1 MAFDFSSDMIW
12 LGLGGYLA
20 GSVPFGLICAY
31 LAGLGDIRKIG
42 SGNIGATNVL
52 RSGNKL
58 AAFGTLVGDAGKGA
72 LVVGLIIGAGYEE
85 HAAFVGLMAV
95 IGHCYPVWLRFQGG
109 KGVATTL
116 ATLAVIYWPAGL
128 SMALC
133 WLVMSLIFK
142 ISSLSALAGF
152 AIATIVSALYFEDW
166 LYVALIS
173 VLCYWRHR
181 ENIKRILAGTES
193 RISFKK

>member
-1 MAFDFSSDMIW
+1 MSFNMSVDLII
-12 LGLGGYLA
+12 LGLCGYLA
-20 GSVPFGLICAY
+20 GSVPFGLICSY
-31 LAGLGDIRKIG
+31 MAGLGDIRKIG

-52 RSGNKL
+52 RSGHKL

-72 LVVGLIIGAGYEE
+72 LIVWLIILAGYDNY
-85 HAAFVGLMAV
+85 AAFAGLMAV
-95 IGHCYPVWLRFQGG
+95 IGHCYPIWLGFRGG

-128 SMALC
+128 SMAIC
-133 WLVMSLIFK
+133 WLIMSAIFR

-152 AIATIVSALYFEDW
+152 AVASVVSYLYYDDW
-166 LYVALIS
+166 IFVLLIS
-173 VLCYWRHR
+173 LLCYWRHR
-181 ENIKRILAGTES
+181 ENIKRIIAGTES

>member
-1 MAFDFSSDMIW
+1 MSLGFSSDMIW

-52 RSGNKL
+52 RSGNKI

-72 LVVGLIIGAGYEE
+72 LAVGLVIIAGHEE

-152 AIATIVSALYFEDW
+152 AVATIVSTLYFDDW

-173 VLCYWRHR
+173 CLCYWRHR

>member
-1 MAFDFSSDMIW
+1 MSFNMSVDLII
-12 LGLGGYLA
+12 LGLCGYLA
-20 GSVPFGLICAY
+20 GSVPFGLICSY
-31 LAGLGDIRKIG
+31 MAGLGDICKIG

-52 RSGNKL
+52 RSGHKL

-72 LVVGLIIGAGYEE
+72 LIVWLIILAGYDDY
-85 HAAFVGLMAV
+85 AAFVGLMAV
-95 IGHCYPVWLRFQGG
+95 IGHCYPIWLGFRGG

-128 SMALC
+128 SMAIC
-133 WLVMSLIFK
+133 WLIMSAIFR

-152 AIATIVSALYFEDW
+152 AVASVVSYLYYDDW
-166 LYVALIS
+166 IFVLLIS
-173 VLCYWRHR
+173 LLCYWRHR
-181 ENIKRILAGTES
+181 ENIKRIIAGTEN

>member
-1 MAFDFSSDMIW
+1 MNIEISVDIVW
-12 LGLGGYLA
+12 LGLCGYLA
-20 GSVPFGLICAY
+20 GSIPFGLICAY

-52 RSGNKL
+52 RSGHKL
-58 AAFGTLVGDAGKGA
+58 AAFGTLIGDAGKGA
-72 LVVGLIIGAGYEE
+72 LIVGLIIIAGYQDY
-85 HAAFVGLMAV
+85 AAFVGLMAV
-95 IGHCYPVWLRFQGG
+95 IGHCYPIWLGFKGG

-116 ATLAVIYWPAGL
+116 ATLAVIFWPAGL
-128 SMALC
+128 AMALC

-152 AIATIVSALYFEDW
+152 ALATIVSYFYFDGW
-166 LYVALIS
+166 VFVALIS
-173 VLCYWRHR
+173 ILCYWRHR
-181 ENIKRILAGTES
+181 ENIQRIVAGTES

>member
-1 MAFDFSSDMIW
+1 MSFDFNIDMMW
-12 LGLGGYLA
+12 LGLCGYLA

-31 LAGLGDIRKIG
+31 MAGLGDIRKIG

-58 AAFGTLVGDAGKGA
+58 AAFGTLIGDAGKGA
-72 LVVGLIIGAGYEE
+72 LIVWLIILAGYQEQ
-85 HAAFVGLMAV
+85 AAFVGLMAV
-95 IGHCYPVWLRFQGG
+95 IGHCYPIWLGFKGG

-133 WLVMSLIFK
+133 WLITSLLFK

-152 AIATIVSALYFEDW
+152 AVATVISYLYFDDW

-173 VLCYWRHR
+173 ILCYWRHR
-181 ENIKRILAGTES
+181 ENIKRILSGTES

>member
-1 MAFDFSSDMIW
+1 MSFDFNIDMMW
-12 LGLGGYLA
+12 LGLCGYLA

-31 LAGLGDIRKIG
+31 MAGLGDIRKIG

-58 AAFGTLVGDAGKGA
+58 AAFGTLIGDAGKGA
-72 LVVGLIIGAGYEE
+72 LIVWLIILAGYQEQ
-85 HAAFVGLMAV
+85 AAFVGLMAV
-95 IGHCYPVWLRFQGG
+95 IGHCYPIWLGFKGG

-133 WLVMSLIFK
+133 WLIMSLLFK

-152 AIATIVSALYFEDW
+152 AVATVISYLYFDDW

-173 VLCYWRHR
+173 ILCYWRHR
-181 ENIKRILAGTES
+181 ENIKRILSGTES